1 MASSVSSAPALVSS
15 ALDSVGLEA
24 HAVAGPGAVEA
35 LARLAQPSEAE
46 RYGLPD
52 SSGIAVALL
61 PYDPRPPTEA
71 DAARAAGSPPYAV
84 VGAFASANRYAA
96 LLRLLQ
102 AAAAVAAR
110 ETGLARRS
118 FRALVNSR
126 LPEKPLAAMAGL
138 GYVGR
143 SGLFVSDAYGPAC
156 VIGALLLP
164 PGLEAPEGKGPVA
177 RAANAGLEGCGTCS
191 ACQAACPSGAIGPGG
206 LDTGRC
212 AQYWASRAGTLP
224 RAVEATWGRRLYG
237 CDFCV
242 AACPASAGAYASQHG
257 PSPAERAE
265 ALLLPEERRPGRL
278 VAAGDLAEAS
288 DAELRARLRKT
299 ALGLSWIA
307 PEALRRNARLAARAL
322 APEQGTA
329 FDARGER

>member
-1 MASSVSSAPALVSS
+1 MA
-15 ALDSVGLEA
+15 SVGLAA
-24 HAVAGPGAVEA
+24 HAVAGPRAVEA
-35 LARLAQPSEAE
+35 LARLSEPSESE
-46 RYGLPD
+46 RYGLRL
-52 SSGIAVALL
+52 SSGVAVALL
-61 PYDPRPPTEA
+61 PYDPRPPTDA
-71 DAARAAGSPPYAV
+71 DIARADGTPPYAV
-84 VGAFASANRYAA
+84 IGAFASANRYAA

-102 AAAAVAAR
+102 DAAAIVAR

-164 PGLEAPEGKGPVA
+164 PGLTAIGDDSRRGQGRARLRQGESRDMSEA
-177 RAANAGLEGCGTCS
+177 CGACS
-191 ACQAACPSGAIGPGG
+191 ACREACPSGAIGPGG
-206 LDTGRC
+206 LVTGLC

-224 RAVEATWGRRLYG
+224 PAVESSWGGRLYG
-237 CDFCV
+237 CDYCV
-242 AACPASAGAYASQHG
+242 AACPASARAFASTNGQ
-257 PSPAERAE
+257 SPAERAD

-278 VAAGDLAEAS
+278 VPAGPLACAS
-288 DAELRARLRKT
+288 DAELRARFRKT

-307 PEALRRNARLAARAL
+307 PEALRRNARLAARMT
-322 APEQGTA
+322 APDEG
-329 FDARGER
+329 AR